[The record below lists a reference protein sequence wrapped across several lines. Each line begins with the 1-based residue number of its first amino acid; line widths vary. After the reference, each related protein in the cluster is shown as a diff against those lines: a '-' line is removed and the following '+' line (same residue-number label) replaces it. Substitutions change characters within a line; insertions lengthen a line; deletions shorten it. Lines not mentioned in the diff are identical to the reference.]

1 MLASGGRLTNE
12 AKAATPI
19 AIATAAIAITII
31 NFVLT
36 NFYVQTIGCII

>member
-19 AIATAAIAITII
+19 ATAIAASAITII

-36 NFYVQTIGCII
+36 NFYVQTL